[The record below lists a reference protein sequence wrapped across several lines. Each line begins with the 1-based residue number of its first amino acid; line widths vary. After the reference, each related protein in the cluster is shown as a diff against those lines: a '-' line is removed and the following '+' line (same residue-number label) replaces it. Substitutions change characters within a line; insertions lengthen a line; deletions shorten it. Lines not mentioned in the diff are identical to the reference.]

1 MPSLS
6 SKVPRSPPR
15 PRPKGTA
22 GRCFPWWFRVTE
34 RTGRWPRSKPR
45 SPANRK
51 ASAHWSN
58 TAPSRRAAGYRRYSA
73 PYIQP
78 QLPIQN
84 AYFAPSPEVPEPGC
98 LPATAPLCIRAF
110 WPACFR
116 FCVRVTLLNLSGNAP
131 VVMGRLVM
139 KFGGTSVANIDR
151 VRNVARHVKR
161 EVDAGH
167 DVAVVVSAMAG
178 KTNEV
183 VQWCR
188 EASAMHDAREYDAVV
203 ASGEQVTAGLLSI
216 VLQGLG
222 IQARSWQGWQIPIRT
237 SDAHASARILEIDGH
252 ELINRFKERKEV
264 AVIAGFQGINPQ
276 TGRITTLGRGGS
288 DTSAVAIA
296 AAIHA
301 DRCDIY
307 TDVDGVYT
315 TDPRVVPKARR
326 LDRIAFEDMLE
337 MASQGAK
344 GLQVRAVELC
354 MVHNMPI
361 FVRSSFDK
369 PEDIDP
375 HANQPPGTLICS
387 EEEIME
393 SHVVTGI
400 AFSKDEA
407 QISVRQIE
415 DKPGVAASIFG
426 PLAEANINV
435 DMIVQNVSEDG
446 KTTDLTFTVP
456 ASDYNRARDTITSS
470 KSKIGYARLD
480 SATDV
485 AKVSVIGSGMRSHA
499 GVAAKAFAALA
510 ARNINIR
517 AITTSEIKFSVLID
531 AAYTELA
538 VRTLHTLYG
547 LDQV

>member
-1 MPSLS
+1 
-6 SKVPRSPPR
+6 
-15 PRPKGTA
+15 
-22 GRCFPWWFRVTE
+22 
-34 RTGRWPRSKPR
+34 
-45 SPANRK
+45 
-51 ASAHWSN
+51 
-58 TAPSRRAAGYRRYSA
+58 
-73 PYIQP
+73 
-78 QLPIQN
+78 
-84 AYFAPSPEVPEPGC
+84 
-98 LPATAPLCIRAF
+98 
-110 WPACFR
+110 
-116 FCVRVTLLNLSGNAP
+116 
-131 VVMGRLVM
+131 M
-139 KFGGTSVANIDR
+139 KFGGTSVANLDR
-151 VRNVARHVKR
+151 IRNVARHVKR

-167 DVAVVVSAMAG
+167 DVAVVVSAMSG
-178 KTNEV
+178 KTNELV
-183 VQWCR
+183 AWCSD
-188 EASAMHDAREYDAVV
+188 ASAMHDAREYDAVV
-203 ASGEQVTAGLLSI
+203 ASGEQVTSGLLAI
-216 VLQGLG
+216 ALQAMG
-222 IQARSWQGWQIPIRT
+222 IQARSWQGWQIPIHT
-237 SDAHASARILEIDGH
+237 SDAHASARILGIDGG
-252 ELINRFKERKEV
+252 ELVNRFRERKEV

-296 AAIHA
+296 AAIRA

-337 MASQGAK
+337 LASQGAK
-344 GLQVRAVELC
+344 VLQVRSVELG
-354 MVHNMPI
+354 MTQNMPI

-369 PEDIDP
+369 PEDVDP
-375 HANQPPGTLICS
+375 HGTPPGTLICS

-415 DKPGVAASIFG
+415 DKPGVAASIFV
-426 PLAEANINV
+426 PLANANINV

-456 ASDYNRARDTITSS
+456 ATDHARARETIAAARDT
-470 KSKIGYARLD
+470 IGYARLD

-485 AKVSVIGSGMRSHA
+485 AKISVIGSGMRSHA
-499 GVAAKAFAALA
+499 GVAAQAFKALSDKG
-510 ARNINIR
+510 INIR

-531 AAYTELA
+531 TAYTELA

-547 LDQV
+547 LDHA